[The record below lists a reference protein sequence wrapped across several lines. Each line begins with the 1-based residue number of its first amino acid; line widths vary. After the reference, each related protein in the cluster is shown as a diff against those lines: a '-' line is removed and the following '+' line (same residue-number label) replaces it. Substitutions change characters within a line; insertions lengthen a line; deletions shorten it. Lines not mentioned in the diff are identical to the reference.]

1 MRRRVEV
8 LIAAA
13 SISLAGASNPASSHA
28 MIGQGKCGGRTAC
41 AGNGGQYTG
50 LHENYKFEKK
60 GAWKPDGGGQGSGG
74 GKPKQVPYEYTTTMA
89 CMGARPGQASG
100 ELGCTQAM
108 TYCQVAVGRP
118 ATYTR
123 VFRRLLGPNAQK
135 SAWDQVGDTCWPEKV
150 PGDSKPQLTMAMI
163 KEAWT
168 HTAFAKPALSMQP
181 VGNRTL
187 VTLPTYFQVSWPTVG
202 FQPDEVRAVT
212 LLGQRVEIRPRFK
225 QVTYSFGDGAS
236 MTTTSLGGPYPSGD
250 VTHAYAKPAT
260 VTVSSTATY
269 GGQFRLGGGDWVD
282 VPGTIDVAGPTQ
294 QLQVLAAKNRLV
306 NQ

>member
-1 MRRRVEV
+1 M
-8 LIAAA
+8 
-13 SISLAGASNPASSHA
+13 
-28 MIGQGKCGGRTAC
+28 
-41 AGNGGQYTG
+41 
-50 LHENYKFEKK
+50 FEKK
-60 GAWKPDGGGQGSGG
+60 GEWKPTGNGSGKG
-74 GKPKQVPYEYTTTMA
+74 TGEPMLVPYEYTTTLA
-89 CMGARPGQASG
+89 CANADPDDPDA
-100 ELGCTQAM
+100 LGCANALTAC
-108 TYCQVAVGRP
+108 TTVP
-118 ATYTR
+118 NATGPYSR
-123 VFRRLLGPNAQK
+123 VFRRLLGPGGDK
-135 SAWDQVGDTCWPEKV
+135 SSWELVGDTCWPEKV

-163 KEAWT
+163 KEAWS

-181 VGNRTL
+181 VGNKTL
-187 VTLPTYFQVSWPTVG
+187 VTLPTYFQVSWPTEG

-212 LLGQRVEIRPRFK
+212 LLGQRVEVRPRFK

-236 MTTTSLGGPYPSGD
+236 TTTTSLGGPYPTGD

-269 GGQFRLGGGDWVD
+269 GGQFRLGGGAWVD